1 MATKKD
7 LVEAYSFSRRRLVTA
22 FVSGAPGGRE
32 VEPSRPGRTVVGGL
46 ALAVLLVAGAAI
58 AGVFDKR
65 TTIDWEEPGLVIDDD
80 TGALYVIL
88 ADDDVPG
95 SDDPDLRSVVNV
107 TSAQLILGDLTPI
120 DAPSEDIADR
130 SKGPAIGIVDAPATV
145 PETSALI
152 NQGWTA
158 CTGTDHGVRV
168 DVAESPAVTLAPAA
182 GLVVRNGRDRYL
194 IAEGPTTADGA
205 PQRAY
210 SYRFPRDASGLYDA
224 LGVVARHDAVEVP
237 DDWLRLFPEGG
248 KLDASSFDVDGIGE
262 RAPASLEE
270 LPRKARVGD
279 YFVEGDQPLM
289 VVADGYARLDEFS
302 MAVLAHS
309 EFGRFRPQEIQPQA
323 DVVEAD
329 SRAEPYTAAT
339 WPRVLPEGS
348 RYLTD
353 QEVCAVQQATAEEQ
367 PGVTVGLLPEE
378 RASAQETVTG
388 DPPDVNVEP
397 GHGAMVWS
405 GGWHSEQGGSPVMV
419 DDRGI
424 FYPLRMDGV
433 TVDNLGYGSLP
444 ETVVPDTWVELFDEG
459 VELSREDALCPPL
472 TATIR
477 SCE

>member
-32 VEPSRPGRTVVGGL
+32 VEPSRPGRTVVGGV

-65 TTIDWEEPGLVIDDD
+65 TTVDWDEPGLLIDDD

-88 ADDDVPG
+88 GDDDAPG

-107 TSAQLILGDLTPI
+107 TSAQLILGDVTPV
-120 DAPSEDIADR
+120 DVPSEDLADR

-145 PETSALI
+145 PEESALL
-152 NQGWTA
+152 NSGWTA
-158 CTGTDHGVRV
+158 CTGEGLGVRV
-168 DVAESPAVTLAPAA
+168 DVAESPAVTLAPESA
-182 GLVVRNGRDRYL
+182 LVVKNGKDRYL
-194 IAEGPTTADGA
+194 VAHGPPTTDGA
-205 PQRAY
+205 PPRAY
-210 SYRFPRDASGLYDA
+210 SYLFPRDASGLYDA

-237 DDWLRLFPEGG
+237 DEWLALFPEGG
-248 KLDASSFDVDGIGE
+248 ALDESSFDVDDIGAK
-262 RAPASLEE
+262 APDSLEE
-270 LPRKARVGD
+270 LPAKARVGD

-289 VVADGYARLDEFS
+289 VVSDGYARLDEFS
-302 MAVLAHS
+302 LAVLAHS
-309 EFGRFRPQEIQPQA
+309 SFGGFQPQEIQPES

-329 SRAEPYTAAT
+329 SREEPYTAAV
-339 WPRVLPEGS
+339 WPRALPQDS

-353 QEVCAVQQATAEEQ
+353 QEVCAIQQSTAEEQ
-367 PGVTVGLLPEE
+367 PGVTIGLQPEE
-378 RASAQETVTG
+378 RASAASTAAG
-388 DPPDVNVEP
+388 DPPDVGVEP

-405 GGWHSEQGGSPVMV
+405 GGWTSEEGGSPVLV

-424 FYPLRMDGV
+424 YYPLRLDGV
-433 TVDNLGYGSLP
+433 TVENLGYASVDA
-444 ETVVPDTWVELFDEG
+444 TVVPDTWVELFDEG

-472 TATIR
+472 TGPTR